1 MVNDTTVEKL
11 ADLMNENPTGLL
23 QMRDEL
29 TGLLAGWERS
39 GHEQDRAFHLEAWNG
54 NGSMT
59 IDRIGR
65 GTTHVSVICESLF
78 GGIQPAKLLP
88 YLQAATGYEN
98 DGFVQRLQVAV
109 FPDPAPWEYG
119 DDYPDKV
126 ARDRAFMLIQAIAD
140 ADFKNISFDADDY
153 NRFPYTHFT
162 SDAQDIFR
170 QWLTEWEE
178 TILPNET
185 GLLLGQDLR
194 TRLHASWD
202 FEQLNHRY
210 EQFLTR
216 FRPEL
221 EALRAG
227 GEIEPR
233 RAFVTY
239 LDVVNT
245 WRQLAYR
252 DPGLPAEVFDET
264 WSAPEAG
271 RLYDQLIATVEGR
284 ALAHAAGHW

>member
-1 MVNDTTVEKL
+1 MVNFSVPESARTRCHQLRAHLSALGFGNVGARVWL
-11 ADLMNENPTGLL
+11 APARMKDSAE
-23 QMRDEL
+23 RAIDEL
-29 TGLLAGWERS
+29 GLTSCCALFVG
-39 GHEQDRAFHLEAWNG
+39 D
-54 NGSMT
+54 
-59 IDRIGR
+59 
-65 GTTHVSVICESLF
+65 HV
-78 GGIQPAKLLP
+78 G
-88 YLQAATGYEN
+88 
-98 DGFVQRLQVAV
+98 
-109 FPDPAPWEYG
+109 
-119 DDYPDKV
+119 
-126 ARDRAFMLIQAIAD
+126 
-140 ADFKNISFDADDY
+140 
-153 NRFPYTHFT
+153 
-162 SDAQDIFR
+162 
-170 QWLTEWEE
+170 
-178 TILPNET
+178 
-185 GLLLGQDLR
+185 GQDLR
-194 TRLHASWD
+194 TMLHASWD

-233 RAFVTY
+233 RGFVIY